1 MKISEEELM
10 KPKSLA
16 DIQAQIKV
24 PKGEFNSFGKYKYRT
39 AEGIVEAVKPVI
51 NPLGYYL
58 ITSDEVVM
66 IGARFY
72 VKCVAIL
79 SNTKIE
85 YSAVGWAREE
95 ESKKG
100 MDASQ
105 ITGSSAS
112 YARKRA
118 LESLF
123 ALSSES
129 DADATNTHGNE
140 WKDTIEGCTTMAELM
155 ELYNQNKSQ
164 VESDPRL
171 KKLFA
176 EHKNK
181 VK

>member
-1 MKISEEELM
+1 MLKEEEM
-10 KPKSLA
+10 MPAKTLA
-16 DIQAQIKV
+16 YIQSQVKA

-39 AEGIVEAVKPVI
+39 AEGIVEAVKPII
-51 NPLGYYL
+51 NPLGYFL
-58 ITSDEVVM
+58 LTTDEVVL
-66 IGARFY
+66 IGNRFY
-72 VKCVAIL
+72 VKCMAIL
-79 SNTKIE
+79 SNGNHTYE
-85 YSAVGWAREE
+85 AEGWSREE

-105 ITGSSAS
+105 ITGSAAS
-112 YARKRA
+112 YAKKRA

-140 WKDTIEGCTTMAELM
+140 WADTIQGCTTMEELM
-155 ELYNQNKSQ
+155 SLYKQNKDQ
-164 VESDPRL
+164 VDGNPGL

-176 EHKNK
+176 EQKTK